1 MTIEIKQIVINVN
14 VPDQMNRSHRDRQQ
28 SLQTTETL
36 KKDLLL
42 ECRRMMREMS
52 CDKGAR

>member
-1 MTIEIKQIVINVN
+1 MTIEVKQIMINVS
-14 VPDQMNRSHRDRQQ
+14 VPDQMKRSHRDRQQ
-28 SLQTTETL
+28 LLQTTETL

-42 ECRRMMREMS
+42 ECRRMIRELS